1 MKALYV
7 RINDGEHQR
16 LVADSK
22 RLGISLSS
30 FIRLLI
36 KNWSDGV
43 RFEQKAQGAELV
55 NGASSKIRESE
66 QLADSA
72 PDP

>member
-1 MKALYV
+1 MV
-7 RINDGEHQR
+7 TT
-16 LVADSK
+16 DSE
-22 RLGISLSS
+22 RLGLSLSS

-43 RFEQKAQGAELV
+43 RFEQKAQRAESEHGKP
-55 NGASSKIRESE
+55 NNIERSE

-72 PDP
+72 PNP